1 MAQTDALLDRLEEL
15 LAGIDQLDEAVRSD
29 VYELLDGIDTLHR
42 QAVHALAGAVDDE
55 DLRQARTQH
64 PAVDWLLTAY
74 AVGRDERSAAEAAL
88 DEIRPYIHSH
98 NGEVELLDV
107 EGGVVHVRL
116 SGACAGCTASAITL
130 RHGVE
135 EALDEHLP
143 GFVGLEVTEEEAE
156 PHGPPGP
163 TLVDLDTSLL
173 DEGGGA

>member
-1 MAQTDALLDRLEEL
+1 MPQVDRLLDRLGEL
-15 LAGIDQLDEAVRSD
+15 VAGLDELDEPARSE

-42 QAVHALAGAVDDE
+42 RAVHALADAVDDA
-55 DLRQARTQH
+55 DLQRARAGN

-74 AVGRDERSAAEAAL
+74 SVGTDERSVAEAAL

-98 NGEVELLDV
+98 DGEVELLDV

-116 SGACAGCTASAITL
+116 AGACAGCTASAITL

-135 EALDEHLP
+135 EALAEHVP
-143 GFVGLEVTEEEAE
+143 GFVALEVTEEEAE

-163 TLVDLDTSLL
+163 TLVDLDASLL
-173 DEGGGA
+173 EEGA